1 MILVTGAN
9 GFLGSHLLRALSD
22 SGTSVRALYHRKE
35 PSAEMRSWPGVSWE
49 QADLL
54 DIFRADEVMEGI
66 SEVYHCAAIV
76 SFNPDRRAE
85 MIHANETS
93 TAHVVDAALQAGV
106 RKLVHISSVAALG
119 RDGTKKV
126 IDEEAQW
133 EESTINSGYGHS
145 KYAAEMEVWRGI
157 GEGLDAVILNPG
169 IILGAPLQPEGWD
182 DGSAK
187 MMQTAAKEFPFY
199 TDGCTSFVDI
209 RDVVNAAIQLME
221 SDISA
226 ERFILSAGN
235 IPFRE
240 IFNEMAAALEKRP
253 PSRHA
258 GAFATGLVWRWE
270 SLKAR
275 FSGKHPLITR
285 ETARNA
291 QSKSFYNN
299 EKLLKVLPGFSYTPI
314 PESIRD
320 MAKVFRR
327 DHAEQFPKG

>member
-9 GFLGSHLLRALSD
+9 GFLGSHLLRALSG
-22 SGTSVRALYHRKE
+22 SGRAVRALYHRRE
-35 PSAEMRSWPGVSWE
+35 PSAEMRAWPGVSWE

-76 SFNPDRRAE
+76 SFNPARRAE
-85 MIHANETS
+85 MIHANTTG
-93 TAHVVDAALQAGV
+93 TAHIVDAALQAGV

-119 RDGTKKV
+119 RDGSKKI

-133 EESTINSGYGHS
+133 EESTLNSGYGHS

-157 GEGLDAVILNPG
+157 GEGLDAAILNPG
-169 IILGAPLQPEGWD
+169 IILGAPLQAKGWNE
-182 DGSAK
+182 GSAK
-187 MMQTAAKEFPFY
+187 MMQTAATEFPFY
-199 TDGCTSFVDI
+199 TGGCNAFVDV
-209 RDVVNAAIQLME
+209 RDVVEAAIRLMG

-240 IFNEMAAALEKRP
+240 VFNEMAGALGKRP
-253 PSRHA
+253 PGRRA
-258 GAFATGLVWRWE
+258 GPLATGLVWRWE
-270 SLKAR
+270 ALKAR
-275 FSGKHPLITR
+275 FTGKSPLITK

-291 QSKSFYNN
+291 QTQCFYNN
-299 EKLLKVLPGFSYTPI
+299 EKLLKALPGFSYTPI
-314 PESIRD
+314 SRSIGD
-320 MAKVFRR
+320 MAAVFRK
-327 DHAEQFPKG
+327 DHPSRFPG